1 MNTFCLQGKN
11 SQYYSSVILIITDLF
26 LRLMDKSDDF
36 STGQKFSVLIIF
48 DIIILKAKNVIP
60 VRGINYNQKEMEED
74 KTLLSN
80 FSL

>member
-1 MNTFCLQGKN
+1 
-11 SQYYSSVILIITDLF
+11 
-26 LRLMDKSDDF
+26 MDKSDDF
-36 STGQKFSVLIIF
+36 STGQKFSMLIIF